1 LTPSQAAAYHLRRI
15 NKEITMAAL
24 ELTLLSPIPVYL
36 DESTEGTGLAPR
48 PASLDG
54 KVVALLPNWR
64 PSAVEILRAV
74 AELLQ
79 ARFRLK
85 AVIEEQP
92 VRELPIRT
100 GKLLD
105 TMADKLDD
113 LAHRADVVLT
123 ATGD

>member
-1 LTPSQAAAYHLRRI
+1 
-15 NKEITMAAL
+15 MAAI
-24 ELTLLSPIPVYL
+24 ELTVLSPLPVYL

-74 AELLQ
+74 AALLGE
-79 ARFRLK
+79 RFRLRG
-85 AVIEEQP
+85 VIEEQP

-105 TMADKLDD
+105 TMAGKLDE
-113 LAHRADVVLT
+113 LAKRADVVLT

>member
-1 LTPSQAAAYHLRRI
+1 
-15 NKEITMAAL
+15 MA
-24 ELTLLSPIPVYL
+24 ELSFTLLSPLPVYL
-36 DESTEGTGLAPR
+36 DEATEGTGLAPR

-54 KVVALLPNWR
+54 KVLALLPNWR
-64 PSAVEILRAV
+64 PSAVEVLRAV

-79 ARFRLK
+79 ERFKLK
-85 AVIEEQP
+85 AVLEEQP

-105 TMADKLDD
+105 TMAHKLDE
-113 LAHRADVVLT
+113 LASRADVVLT

>member
-1 LTPSQAAAYHLRRI
+1 
-15 NKEITMAAL
+15 MADL
-24 ELTLLSPIPVYL
+24 SLTLMSPIPVYL
-36 DESTEGTGLAPR
+36 DEATEGTGLAPR
-48 PASLDG
+48 PATLDG
-54 KVVALLPNWR
+54 KVLALLPNWR

-79 ARFRLK
+79 EKFKLK

-105 TMADKLDD
+105 TMAGKLDD
-113 LAHRADVVLT
+113 LASRADVVLT

>member
-1 LTPSQAAAYHLRRI
+1 
-15 NKEITMAAL
+15 MAQL
-24 ELTLLSPIPVYL
+24 SLTLLSPIAVYH
-36 DESTEGTGLAPR
+36 DETTEGTGLAPR
-48 PASLDG
+48 SNTLDG
-54 KVVALLPNWR
+54 KVLALLPNWR
-64 PSAVEILRAV
+64 PSAVEVLRAV

-79 ARFRLK
+79 ERFRLK

-105 TMADKLDD
+105 TMANKLDE
-113 LAHRADVVLT
+113 LASRADVVLT

>member
-1 LTPSQAAAYHLRRI
+1 
-15 NKEITMAAL
+15 MAEL
-24 ELTLLSPIPVYL
+24 SLTLMSPLPDYL
-36 DESTEGTGLAPR
+36 DEAAEGTGLAPR
-48 PASLDG
+48 PATLDG
-54 KVVALLPNWR
+54 KVLALLPNWR

-79 ARFRLK
+79 ERFKLK

-113 LAHRADVVLT
+113 LASRADVVLT